1 MNNRHKVLVVED
13 DREIR
18 ETLIEILEDNGCEVA
33 GAVNGERALDWLRGT
48 DSLPCIILLDLM
60 MPVMDGQ
67 AFREAQVQ
75 DPKLAHIPVVVISA
89 YRDVESRAEELK
101 AAAFIKKPPK
111 VDELFSAINQY
122 C

>member
-1 MNNRHKVLVVED
+1 MNRHKVLVVED
-13 DREIR
+13 DGEIR
-18 ETLIEILEDNGCEVA
+18 EALLEILEEHGCEAV
-33 GAVNGERALDWLRGT
+33 GAAHGAHALSYLRST

-75 DPKLAHIPVVVISA
+75 DPALAHIPVVVISA
-89 YRDVESRAEELK
+89 YRDVEGNAEKLK
-101 AAAFIKKPPK
+101 AATFIKKPPRLE
-111 VDELFSAINQY
+111 ELFSVINQH